1 METIETNPGITQ
13 ISKLTKKDF
22 KTPTTN
28 MFKNLK
34 VKKKKNLKVKTDMTS
49 ELVDDLS
56 R

>member
-1 METIETNPGITQ
+1 
-13 ISKLTKKDF
+13 
-22 KTPTTN
+22 